1 LLEVYG
7 DFELLPPVYQP
18 GPAPAMPGIQA
29 ALGVETNLTAQE
41 IRQQYMNQ
49 LKKSTQGNK
58 EPGAVSDEASGT
70 EGK

>member
-1 LLEVYG
+1 
-7 DFELLPPVYQP
+7 
-18 GPAPAMPGIQA
+18 MPGIQA

-58 EPGAVSDEASGT
+58 EPGAAPDEASGT